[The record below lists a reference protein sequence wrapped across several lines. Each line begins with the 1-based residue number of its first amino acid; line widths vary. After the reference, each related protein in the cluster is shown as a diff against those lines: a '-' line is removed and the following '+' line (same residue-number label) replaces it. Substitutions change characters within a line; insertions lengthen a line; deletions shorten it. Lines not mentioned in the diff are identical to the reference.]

1 MDAQPLSGIA
11 APPDAQTLD
20 VWEDRDGEKFR
31 FFRGTRRGTRVG
43 VEIVG
48 FRRGDGT
55 IEERTVHLDA
65 DVVGGL
71 DLAAVQELIDD
82 LAAARD
88 ELLRLS

>member
-1 MDAQPLSGIA
+1 MDPLSDIA

-20 VWEDRDGEKFR
+20 VWENRDGKKFR
-31 FFRGTRRGTRVG
+31 FFRGTRRGTRVS

-48 FRRGDGT
+48 FQRGDGT
-55 IEERTVHLDA
+55 IEERTIHLEEADA
-65 DVVGGL
+65 DDGL